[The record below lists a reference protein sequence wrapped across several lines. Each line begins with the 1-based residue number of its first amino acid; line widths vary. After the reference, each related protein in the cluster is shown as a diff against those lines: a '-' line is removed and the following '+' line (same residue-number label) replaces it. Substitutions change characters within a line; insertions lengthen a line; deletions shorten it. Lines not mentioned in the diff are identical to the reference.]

1 MTLDR
6 DRPRF
11 IGKAGPKLGGEALG
25 AKQFL
30 GAAGCLAVLF
40 LTGPLSVVSGAA
52 KETTTTVT
60 VRAGK
65 ADSANYP
72 LARQFSEALVL
83 AGNGKFSL
91 DVRESQGSVQ
101 NVMDAPKNSANTI
114 FTASRS
120 IIHLSHRGAKPFRK
134 NPGYY
139 DIRALF
145 PIPFQ
150 TVHWVVRQDSGIQS
164 IAELA
169 GHSFVPGSK
178 GSVSERLTA
187 SVLQVIGI
195 EKKVQLLDI
204 DVAAAPAAVMSN
216 KVSGLALAGSFP
228 IPMVNDIAKETS
240 IRLLGL
246 GQNEIAK
253 ILAAD
258 DNTVQQVIPKGTYPG
273 VDEDVTTIAVPAG
286 AYTTRRMSTATAY
299 ALTKAF
305 WSQLPALTGRN
316 LAWKAVTPAVIPAL
330 GIKLH
335 AGALRYYD
343 EAGIA
348 VPKGMR

>member
-1 MTLDR
+1 LAS
-6 DRPRF
+6 PF
-11 IGKAGPKLGGEALG
+11 AVSGKAKEA
-25 AKQFL
+25 
-30 GAAGCLAVLF
+30 
-40 LTGPLSVVSGAA
+40 
-52 KETTTTVT
+52 TTSIT

-65 ADSANYP
+65 SDSANYL

-83 AGNGKFSL
+83 AGNGTFTL

-101 NVMDAPKNSANTI
+101 NVIDAPKSNANTI

-120 IIHLSHRGAKPFRK
+120 VILQARRGAKPFEK
-134 NPGYY
+134 NPAYY

-164 IAELA
+164 IADLA
-169 GHSFVPGSK
+169 GHSFVPGNK
-178 GSVSERLTA
+178 GSISERVTA
-187 SVLQVIGI
+187 TVLQVIGI

-228 IPMVNDIAKETS
+228 IPMVNEIAKATP

-246 GQNEIAK
+246 GPTEITK
-253 ILAAD
+253 ILSAD
-258 DNTVQQVIPKGTYPG
+258 DSTVQQVVPKGTYSG
-273 VDEDVTTIAVPAG
+273 TDSDIATIAVPAG
-286 AYTTRRMSTATAY
+286 AYTTRRMSQQTAY

-305 WSQLPALTGRN
+305 WSQRSALATRSPAWQATT
-316 LAWKAVTPAVIPAL
+316 ASTIPAL

-335 AGALRYYD
+335 TGALRYYD

-348 VPKGMR
+348 VPASMR

>member
-1 MTLDR
+1 
-6 DRPRF
+6 
-11 IGKAGPKLGGEALG
+11 LG
-25 AKQFL
+25 AKRFL
-30 GAAGCLAVLF
+30 RATAGCLAVLS
-40 LTGPLSVVSGAA
+40 LAGPLFAVPGSA
-52 KETTTTVT
+52 KETTTSIT

-65 ADSANYP
+65 SDSANYL

-83 AGNGKFSL
+83 ASNGAFSL

-101 NVMDAPKNSANTI
+101 NVIDAPKNSANTI

-120 IIHLSHRGAKPFRK
+120 VVQQARRGAKPFQK

-164 IAELA
+164 MADLA
-169 GHSFVPGSK
+169 GHSFIPGSK
-178 GSVSERLTA
+178 GSISERLTA
-187 SVLQVIGI
+187 TVLQVIGI

-204 DVAAAPAAVMSN
+204 DVAGAPAAVMSN

-228 IPMVNDIAKETS
+228 VPMVNAIAKGTPV
-240 IRLLGL
+240 RLLGL
-246 GQNEIAK
+246 NPAETAK

-258 DNTVQQVIPKGTYPG
+258 DSVVQQVVPKGTYPG
-273 VDEDVTTIAVPAG
+273 VDDDITTIAVPAG
-286 AYTTRRMSTATAY
+286 GYTTRRMSPDTAY

-305 WSQLPALTGRN
+305 WSQLSALTERN
-316 LAWKAVTPAVIPAL
+316 PAWQAVSAAAIPAL

-343 EAGIA
+343 EVGIA
-348 VPKGMR
+348 VPKAMR